1 MTTLFYKALLLQG
14 EIWCWSLEGLRVKN
28 WTTPAVTCVTDAPV
42 RSGGGGGGERRV
54 DTHERA
60 RASSYFEVDQLFGF
74 QNLSGACYPSL
85 CIYSHAANTSWVYF
99 RKEESGNR
107 KEREQAEAF
116 VMRCKAVAVDREPDR
131 CDHPR
136 SRNHPLCWTLMDN
149 SVRAAKVKIPQ
160 SVKIKCAKYYNQT
173 YLSKSIIVWANRY
186 NSIILEVV

>member
-14 EIWCWSLEGLRVKN
+14 EIWCGSLEGLRVKN
-28 WTTPAVTCVTDAPV
+28 WTTPAVTCVAGAPV
-42 RSGGGGGGERRV
+42 TWGEGGGGEEGGHTR
-54 DTHERA
+54 TRA
-60 RASSYFEVDQLFGF
+60 CVLLLRGWFLFGF

-85 CIYSHAANTSWVYF
+85 CIYSHAANTSWIYI

-116 VMRCKAVAVDREPDR
+116 VMRCKTVAVDREPDR

-160 SVKIKCAKYYNQT
+160 SVTIKCAKYYNQT

>member
-1 MTTLFYKALLLQG
+1 MMPWTCVLTLASFFFIEQPYIVLHTRTRACVLLLRG
-14 EIWCWSLEGLRVKN
+14 W
-28 WTTPAVTCVTDAPV
+28 
-42 RSGGGGGGERRV
+42 
-54 DTHERA
+54 
-60 RASSYFEVDQLFGF
+60 FLFGL

-85 CIYSHAANTSWVYF
+85 CIYSHAANTLWVYF

-116 VMRCKAVAVDREPDR
+116 VMRCKAVAVDGEPDR
-131 CDHPR
+131 YGNSVWRPQVSCGTRGDHPR

>member
-14 EIWCWSLEGLRVKN
+14 EIWCGSLEGLRVKN
-28 WTTPAVTCVTDAPV
+28 WTTPAVTCVAGAPV
-42 RSGGGGGGERRV
+42 TWGRRGGEEGGHTR
-54 DTHERA
+54 TRA
-60 RASSYFEVDQLFGF
+60 CVLLLRGWFLFGF

-85 CIYSHAANTSWVYF
+85 CIYSHVANTSWVYF
-99 RKEESGNR
+99 RKAESGNR

-131 CDHPR
+131 SDHPR